1 LTEPN
6 RESVYRRASHA
17 AWRDLGDQLVVL
29 DLTAKEIYGLNP
41 TGGYLWRAFD
51 GKIALDGLIDH
62 VTSRESSI
70 DRTAIVDFCDEL
82 VGLGLLEAS
91 QATSE
96 TEFVPGPTPDDLEPP
111 VVVWHEPMRQAAAS
125 CAYLP
130 AQNPL
135 CNQAPFS

>member
-1 LTEPN
+1 MLGEPL
-6 RESVYRRASHA
+6 
-17 AWRDLGDQLVVL
+17 LGDVAPVDVQVGRIRDGREEEEVL
-29 DLTAKEIYGLNP
+29 PSAGLQ
-41 TGGYLWRAFD
+41 F
-51 GKIALDGLIDH
+51 
-62 VTSRESSI
+62 
-70 DRTAIVDFCDEL
+70 EL